1 MRLVWRRVAIVCC
14 CCGSL
19 LLLLLL
25 LLLLAGGLLIAGAEL
40 LHDGLQ
46 LLDDV
51 RVRLLGLRHRLPND
65 TSPAASRIVNKKPR
79 L

>member
-1 MRLVWRRVAIVCC
+1 MRLVWRRVAIVCR
-14 CCGSL
+14 CGS
-19 LLLLLL
+19 LLL

>member
-1 MRLVWRRVAIVCC
+1 MRLVWRRVAIVCRRC
-14 CCGSL
+14 S
-19 LLLLLL
+19 LLL
-25 LLLLAGGLLIAGAEL
+25 LLLLAGGLLVAGAEL